1 MTDRP
6 HGRSG
11 PRPRPRLRGRRG
23 APPAAALALLVGE
36 LWPDGTDGP
45 LDEDALRRVAHDYAR
60 RGDDLRRLLHD
71 LEQVVDL
78 LGPAWTADE
87 VSALVEQSALAWS
100 DTFLGVRATGDPTG
114 PPGTTSRPRS
124 RPGSVEVVTVR
135 LAPVH
140 LVGAGAQDRTG
151 SLADDLRTVSL
162 VAAEHLPGSEVLLA
176 PEQSVARVVV
186 GAAGDAA
193 AAVATFGAAC
203 AELTTHRCTV
213 TVDRVAVG
221 SAEHARLLG
230 RSAG

>member
-36 LWPDGTDGP
+36 LWPGGTDGP
-45 LDEDALRRVAHDYAR
+45 LDGDALRRVAHDYAR

-78 LGPAWTADE
+78 LGPSWTADE
-87 VSALVEQSALAWS
+87 VSELVEQSALAWS

-114 PPGTTSRPRS
+114 PPSAPSRHRVRPRT
-124 RPGSVEVVTVR
+124 VEVVTVR
-135 LAPVH
+135 IAPVR
-140 LVGAGAQDRTG
+140 LAATDGAA
-151 SLADDLRTVSL
+151 SLAEDLRTVSL
-162 VAAEHLPGSEVLLA
+162 VAAEHLPGSEVVLA

-186 GAAGDAA
+186 ASAGDPT

-213 TVDRVAVG
+213 TVERVEAG
-221 SAEHARLLG
+221 SAEHERLLG

>member
-36 LWPDGTDGP
+36 LWPEGTDGP

-78 LGPAWTADE
+78 LGPSWTADE
-87 VSALVEQSALAWS
+87 VSELVEQSALAWS

-114 PPGTTSRPRS
+114 PPGFPNRHRLRPRT
-124 RPGSVEVVTVR
+124 VEVVTVR
-135 LAPVH
+135 LAPVA
-140 LVGAGAQDRTG
+140 LAGNGGTA
-151 SLADDLRTVSL
+151 SFAEDLRTVSL
-162 VAAEHLPGSEVLLA
+162 VAAEHLPGSEVVLA

-186 GAAGDAA
+186 ASAGDPT
-193 AAVATFGAAC
+193 AAVATFAAAC
-203 AELTTHRCTV
+203 AELTTHRCIV
-213 TVDRVAVG
+213 TVERVEAG
-221 SAEHARLLG
+221 SAEHERLLG

>member
-11 PRPRPRLRGRRG
+11 PLPRPRLRGRRG

-36 LWPDGTDGP
+36 LWPDGTEGA

-100 DTFLGVRATGDPTG
+100 DTFLGVRATGDPTV
-114 PPGTTSRPRS
+114 PPGA
-124 RPGSVEVVTVR
+124 PGRARRRTRTVEVVTVR
-135 LAPVH
+135 LE
-140 LVGAGAQDRTG
+140 GAGG
-151 SLADDLRTVSL
+151 SLAEDLRTVSL

-176 PEQSVARVVV
+176 PAESVARVVV
-186 GAAGDAA
+186 GAAGEAT
-193 AAVATFGAAC
+193 AAVAGFGVAC
-203 AELTTHRCTV
+203 AELTTHRCIV
-213 TVDRVAVG
+213 TVERVAVG
-221 SAEHARLLG
+221 SAEHERLLG

>member
-114 PPGTTSRPRS
+114 PSDATRRPR
-124 RPGSVEVVTVR
+124 RAGTVEIVTVR
-135 LAPVH
+135 LAGLHVARPD
-140 LVGAGAQDRTG
+140 GAGAP
-151 SLADDLRTVSL
+151 AEDLRTVSL
-162 VAAEHLPGSEVLLA
+162 VAAEHLPGSEVLLVPA
-176 PEQSVARVVV
+176 ESVARVVV
-186 GAAGDAA
+186 QTGGDAT
-193 AAVATFGAAC
+193 AAVATFAAAC
-203 AELTTHRCTV
+203 SELTTRRCTV
-213 TVDRVAVG
+213 TVERVAVG
-221 SAEHARLLG
+221 SAEHERLLG